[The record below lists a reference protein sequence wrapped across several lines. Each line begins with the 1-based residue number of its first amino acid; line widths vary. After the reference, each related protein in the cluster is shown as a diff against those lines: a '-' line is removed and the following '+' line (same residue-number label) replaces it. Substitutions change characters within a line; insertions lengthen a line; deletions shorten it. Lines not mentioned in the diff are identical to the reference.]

1 MLALQREDTYR
12 RRDATLRSDAD
23 ATLAELREVAS
34 VVVRDIF
41 EANWEGKVES
51 EGARAEKLLPK
62 LSAFFPGIELTTAEL
77 SGGDR
82 AAAEAQAAAAA
93 ARALD
98 GKLAS
103 LESLRAGLGVESAR
117 YLRLLQTDN
126 LWKAHMK
133 AMNFVKDFA
142 GLKVYA
148 QEDPLNVY
156 REEGLKL
163 YDDMQSA
170 LRRNT
175 IYSFMMYEPKAGAAA
190 E

>member
-1 MLALQREDTYR
+1 M
-12 RRDATLRSDAD
+12 
-23 ATLAELREVAS
+23 VAS
-34 VVVRDIF
+34 LR
-41 EANWEGKVES
+41 
-51 EGARAEKLLPK
+51 R
-62 LSAFFPGIELTTAEL
+62 
-77 SGGDR
+77 
-82 AAAEAQAAAAA
+82 
-93 ARALD
+93 
-98 GKLAS
+98 S
-103 LESLRAGLGVESAR
+103 LEATRAGLGVESAR